1 MQTGVWSVK
10 RIVIAALAAIAL
22 LTGALN
28 VRSVIGGTDG
38 HEWSTD
44 PTSLSATDQLAGIVG
59 RVPTELDELI
69 VSLQDK
75 LRAKPDQSET
85 ASLLGLAYLQK
96 VRETGDPSYYPKAET
111 LLTQALNDNRDNLD
125 ALIGLG
131 TLALARHDFADA
143 LDWGQKAAKL
153 NPYHSAA
160 YGVIGD
166 AQIELGRYDEA
177 IVTFQQMIDLRPD
190 LTSFTRVSYARE
202 LYGDVPGAID
212 AMERAAQAGA
222 GRAEHVAWTRVQ
234 LGHLLFNSGDLA
246 GAESHYQ
253 SSLQT
258 LDNYVYGLAGLARV
272 KAANGDYPAAI
283 ALYQQTIQ
291 TMPLAEFV
299 IALGDVYTVAGQPNE
314 AAKQYAL
321 VDAMQALY
329 RENGVDTDVEM
340 ALFEVDHGRNLDN
353 AVKQAEAGYKR
364 HPSIRAADV
373 LAWTLFKMGNVSEA
387 AHYSTES
394 LRLGAKDALL
404 LFHAGM
410 IQSALGNRDAAI
422 GYLQAALTINPHF
435 SLLYANQAQAEL
447 THLQATQ

>member
-394 LRLGAKDALL
+394 LRLGTKDALL